1 MVRNRVQNS
10 SVDSFV
16 FWNTNTHID
25 SYIYVASSTVILSA
39 CYIIFLRFLL
49 RGRTMRAHELLKK
62 YNRMIAYQIVLLILM
77 GLAVF
82 SPLMLLCLLP
92 VFLVFLVFF
101 IVLLT
106 NSVTYFENYSYPQCA
121 LKSRNIKVMCILML
135 VNLVFMIS
143 IPFWSMEIRWE
154 YMVCALLSF
163 VTEIGIGVYCFLYF
177 CAIREVIKQITE
189 NDKESDSHMKNPVN
203 VADDSL
209 RQIPDENEEYTV
221 KLGIFG
227 NLVLHVILVIL
238 VLLVLMAPVGY
249 FAYMIYGITRP

>member
-1 MVRNRVQNS
+1 
-10 SVDSFV
+10 
-16 FWNTNTHID
+16 
-25 SYIYVASSTVILSA
+25 
-39 CYIIFLRFLL
+39 
-49 RGRTMRAHELLKK
+49 MRAHELLKK

-77 GLAVF
+77 GLAIF

-106 NSVTYFENYSYPQCA
+106 NSVTYFENCSYTQLA

-143 IPFWSMEIRWE
+143 IPFWSMEIRWG

-163 VTEIGIGVYCFLYF
+163 VTEIGMGVYCFLYF
-177 CAIREVIKQITE
+177 YAIREVIKQITE
-189 NDKESDSHMKNPVN
+189 NDKESDSHMKNSVN

-209 RQIPDENEEYTV
+209 RKIPNENEEYTV

-227 NLVLHVILVIL
+227 NLGLQVILVIL

-249 FAYMIYGITRP
+249 FAYMIYGITHP